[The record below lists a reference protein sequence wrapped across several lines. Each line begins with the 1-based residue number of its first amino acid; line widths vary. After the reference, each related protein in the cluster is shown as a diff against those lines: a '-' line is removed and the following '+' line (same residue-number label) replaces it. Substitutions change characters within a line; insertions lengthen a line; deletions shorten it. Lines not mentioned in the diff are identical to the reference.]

1 MAENLVTIVVAVLA
15 SNWFGTV
22 LKDIID
28 SRSKKR
34 KPTDEMLLALVRRQ
48 LLGDAKHY
56 IEKGYIPED
65 EYEAFSMLFAVYI
78 NRGGNSTV
86 KKLCE
91 QALTLPVK

>member
-1 MAENLVTIVVAVLA
+1 MTENLVTIAVAVLA
-15 SNWFGTV
+15 SNWFGAV

-56 IEKGYIPED
+56 IEKGFIPED
-65 EYEAFSMLFAVYI
+65 EYEAFSMLFGVYI

-86 KKLCE
+86 KRICEEALKL
-91 QALTLPVK
+91 PIR